1 MKQLKITGHIGN
13 VQCGQSGL
21 YESIWHGIKAEWPKG
36 ALRSL
41 TQEEEPLVRI
51 WFSKFSPQLI
61 CLKGQTKD
69 LTVKLPL
76 LLPGGR

>member
-21 YESIWHGIKAEWPKG
+21 YESIWHGIRAEWPKR

-51 WFSKFSPQLI
+51 
-61 CLKGQTKD
+61 
-69 LTVKLPL
+69 
-76 LLPGGR
+76 